1 MKKIFSLFT
10 SSNHSILLLFT
21 LVIFFE
27 KWSLLC
33 RPHLTTKATHA
44 KSNGDLH
51 IAKSYLFSCPLIL
64 ELLTTIDM
72 GHHYFPFFIMVS
84 QPDFNIV
91 HTPSIERQGLCPQP
105 LKLIGLVSA
114 SFNGA
119 QHVKLCDFRGQF
131 FPDSLGTLALG
142 ESSHNLQ
149 SSTALRSPCWRGPM
163 QALQSIA

>member
-44 KSNGDLH
+44 KSNGDHH

-72 GHHYFPFFIMVS
+72 VIIIFPFLSWF
-84 QPDFNIV
+84 
-91 HTPSIERQGLCPQP
+91 
-105 LKLIGLVSA
+105 
-114 SFNGA
+114 
-119 QHVKLCDFRGQF
+119 
-131 FPDSLGTLALG
+131 
-142 ESSHNLQ
+142 HNLTLTLFILLP
-149 SSTALRSPCWRGPM
+149 SKGRVCVLNP
-163 QALQSIA
+163 